1 MQIDHSYL
9 LWVAMVAYAV
19 HMMEETI
26 YNWHDW
32 VRTVFKLNAEWSE
45 FYLVNAFVIVL
56 GAGCAMVGWRIPA
69 FALIFP
75 AFMVVNALF
84 FHIAPVIKTGIFS
97 PGVITA
103 VLLFLPVT
111 AWVYI
116 EAARDGVLNTQS
128 VVISSILGFVLMLFP
143 IVLQMTKSASFV
155 TRYKIK

>member
-1 MQIDHSYL
+1 MDHSYL
-9 LWVAMVAYAV
+9 LWVAVVAYAV

-103 VLLFLPVT
+103 VVLFLPVT
-111 AWVYI
+111 SWVYF
-116 EAARDGVLNTQS
+116 EAARDGVLNTWN

-143 IVLQMTKSASFV
+143 IVLQMTKSFSFV
-155 TRYKIK
+155 ARYKIKE